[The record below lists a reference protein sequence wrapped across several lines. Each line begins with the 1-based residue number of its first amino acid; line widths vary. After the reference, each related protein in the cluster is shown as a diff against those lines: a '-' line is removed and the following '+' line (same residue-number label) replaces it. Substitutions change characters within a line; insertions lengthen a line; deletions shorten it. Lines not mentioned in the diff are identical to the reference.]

1 MLDKR
6 NAGPAEQKLALSE
19 REDLQRLCHM
29 GNSEL
34 LQLINSQLAA
44 EDAQYD
50 SELLLAAQELL
61 DERAPLPEELIP
73 DLSLEEMM
81 EKYAGW
87 FKGVD
92 LPPAPPERKPR
103 RLGGARL
110 ARGLIAAVIL
120 IAALLSVTALA
131 SQKNPIQYVVDKGEQ
146 LVRTISQG
154 PSGALTIPEGTDTAS
169 QYSTLEEALEDLG
182 AENAQRITW
191 IPERFS
197 LNNVIVQTTETSSGT
212 MFLVTAHYTC
222 GDDNI
227 LYNISYFPN
236 GSVSTMEM
244 NPGSYELMVLDGVEY
259 DIVQNNDMAQAQWF
273 KDEYSYLLISKTAKD
288 ELKIMLLSL
297 E

>member
-1 MLDKR
+1 MYRGEKPGAVERALAKSQRPQLRALCALD
-6 NAGPAEQKLALSE
+6 NL
-19 REDLQRLCHM
+19 
-29 GNSEL
+29 EL
-34 LQLINSQLAA
+34 LELINRQLEEESAYDREVFRAA
-44 EDAQYD
+44 RA
-50 SELLLAAQELL
+50 LL
-61 DERAPLPEELIP
+61 DERPPLPEEWVP
-73 DLSLEEMM
+73 ETSREEFVRR
-81 EKYAGW
+81 YAPW
-87 FKGVD
+87 FEGVE
-92 LPPAPPERKPR
+92 LPPAPPEREPR

-131 SQKNPIQYVVDKGEQ
+131 SPKNPIQYVVDKGEQ

-182 AENAQRITW
+182 AENVQRITW